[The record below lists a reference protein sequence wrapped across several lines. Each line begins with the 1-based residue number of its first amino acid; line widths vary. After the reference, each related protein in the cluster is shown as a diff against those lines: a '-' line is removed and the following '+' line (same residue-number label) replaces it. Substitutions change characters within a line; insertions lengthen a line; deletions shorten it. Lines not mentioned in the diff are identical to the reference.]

1 MTAAYSLSERAFSEY
16 KDKVKEKLG
25 ERKEQSVRDA
35 IAEDKVRNNPP
46 GQNIVVI
53 GGEGNCLCYELHT
66 GRDFVSSMAALEKAR
81 NELNA
86 RLLREDFVYM
96 HNFYDLA
103 HIPHTESDYDFG
115 WTSDR
120 LMELEFTSLIH
131 EGKPVL
137 AFAYN
142 YYKPL

>member
-25 ERKEQSVRDA
+25 ERKEQGVRDA
-35 IAEDKVRNNPP
+35 IAEDRVRNNPP
-46 GQNIVVI
+46 GQAVVVI
-53 GGEGNCLCYELHT
+53 GDGNSLCYELHT
-66 GRDFVSSMAALEKAR
+66 GRPFISSMEALKKAE
-81 NELNA
+81 NALNA
-86 RLLREDFVYM
+86 RLLREDFAYL

-103 HIPHTESDYDFG
+103 GIPHTDSDYDFG
-115 WTSDR
+115 WTSDK
-120 LMELEFTSLIH
+120 LMELEFTSLLH
-131 EGKPVL
+131 EDKPVL